1 MGLYFRPSPTNVT
14 ALLVI
19 ALAMFAVIMLMKK
32 RYDSNLP
39 LLFYFVALVFANFF
53 DRPVDPRL
61 MYPGLALVL
70 LLRFE
75 FLGVGMTRFIA
86 FCANSALVLMIWSMV
101 SDLGS

>member
-1 MGLYFRPSPTNVT
+1 VGLYFRPTSTNVT

-19 ALAMFAVIMLMKK
+19 ALAIFAVIMLIRK

-39 LLFYFVALVFANFF
+39 LLFYLVALLFANFF

-61 MYPGLALVL
+61 MYTGLALVL

-75 FLGVGMTRFIA
+75 FLGLGMTKFIA
-86 FCANSALVLMIWSMV
+86 FCANSALVLIILAMA

>member
-1 MGLYFRPSPTNVT
+1 VGLYFRPTPTNVT

-19 ALAMFAVIMLMKK
+19 ALAIFAVAMLMRK

-39 LLFYFVALVFANFF
+39 LLFYFVAFIFATFF

-61 MYPGLALVL
+61 MYSGLALVL

-75 FLGVGMTRFIA
+75 FLGVGMTKFIA
-86 FCANSALVLMIWSMV
+86 FCANAALVLMIWAMAL
-101 SDLGS
+101 DLGA

>member
-1 MGLYFRPSPTNVT
+1 MGLYFRPTPTNVT

-19 ALAMFAVIMLMKK
+19 ALAMAAVMMLMRK

-61 MYPGLALVL
+61 MYTGLALVL

-75 FLGVGMTRFIA
+75 FLGAGVTKFVA
-86 FCANSALVLMIWSMV
+86 FCANCGLLLMIAAMV
-101 SDLGS
+101 LDLST